1 MSNSLQ
7 ILLFLLRIFCF
18 PQSWLNLFNY
28 SRDFFRL
35 IPENMKSIVF
45 TLSLAASIISS
56 MNAQKQFEPDEFT
69 TSGGKLT
76 IYFIG
81 HGTLMFD
88 FNGKIIHV
96 DPWTKLA
103 DYSKLPKADLILVTH
118 QHGDHLDTTAIKQ
131 ITKKGTNLVSN
142 AVVIEMLN
150 KGEEMKNGDIKT
162 FQGIK
167 IEAVPAYNT
176 TPGKEKFHPM
186 GRDNGYVINFGN
198 RLVYVAGDT
207 EDIPE
212 MAFLKEIYIAFLPM
226 NQPYTM
232 LPEQVV
238 KAANMFHPKILY
250 PYHYGDSN
258 IADLEKL
265 MASSP
270 DIELRIKPMK

>member
-1 MSNSLQ
+1 
-7 ILLFLLRIFCF
+7 
-18 PQSWLNLFNY
+18 
-28 SRDFFRL
+28 
-35 IPENMKSIVF
+35 MKKIIF
-45 TLSLAASIISS
+45 TLLIIFPLMRTAS
-56 MNAQKQFEPDEFT
+56 AQKQFEPDEFI

-96 DPWTKLA
+96 DPWTKLT

-118 QHGDHLDTTAIKQ
+118 EHGDHLDTAAIKQ
-131 ITKKGTNLVSN
+131 ITKQGTTVVSN
-142 AVVIEMLN
+142 NSVIAMLN
-150 KGEEMKNGDIKT
+150 KGVVMKNGDIKNIEN
-162 FQGIK
+162 IK

-176 TPGKEKFHPM
+176 TPGKEKFHPK

-198 RLVYVAGDT
+198 RRIYVAGDT
-207 EDIPE
+207 ENIPD
-212 MAFLKEIYIAFLPM
+212 MAFLKDIYIAFLPM

-232 LPEQVV
+232 LPEQVA

-258 IADLEKL
+258 IADLQKL
-265 MASSP
+265 MALSP
-270 DIELRIKPMK
+270 EIELRIKPMK